1 MTKYPIRE
9 IRFEELAAELKCN
22 NCAEPMIYAVLRDG
36 VRYEFLIK
44 SSAGS
49 RQAVVF
55 GTGHLTISREEW
67 PFFSRQSWMN
77 EIPCSC
83 IYYFDPTL
91 YLGPI
96 ELAWCYG
103 TNERWYLRE
112 IADILEILLKALDVP
127 ADSALMMGSSGGG
140 FTSIML
146 ATMLR
151 ARCMAI
157 NPQTDFRHYL
167 EAPVEKLR
175 QTVLRPDEDW
185 IDERADAV
193 ELMKREGFV
202 PYVHIYQNVIVERDL
217 KDHIIPLIQKY
228 HNMGMGGA
236 DCGYGK
242 IKLDFYQHPDGH
254 NAMPMKK
261 LCIAGMLQDLEA
273 ACLDTISPSDY
284 RKSPVSAAY
293 SVSGRDLTVRLDLGD
308 RAADGS
314 WEFAYYL
321 YRKKQV
327 VTKIGY
333 SRESEHVFDDLEP
346 GDYSVKYFIRTA
358 EGKQSYSM
366 PILRII

>member
-1 MTKYPIRE
+1 MTKYPVRE
-9 IRFEELAAELKCN
+9 IRFEELAAELTPESFV
-22 NCAEPMIYAVLRDG
+22 EPMVCAVLRDG

-44 SSAGS
+44 RIPGS

-77 EIPCSC
+77 EIPCNC

-103 TNERWYLRE
+103 TNARWYLRE
-112 IADILEILLKALDVP
+112 IADILELLLKAMDVP

-146 ATMLR
+146 AAMLR

-157 NPQTDFRHYL
+157 NPQTDFRRYL

-175 QTVLRPDEDW
+175 QTVLVPGEDW
-185 IDERADAV
+185 IDERADAAA
-193 ELMKREGFV
+193 LMKREGFV

-217 KDHIIPLIQKY
+217 KDHIIPFVLKLQKL
-228 HNMGMGGA
+228 GE
-236 DCGYGK
+236 DCGYSK
-242 IKLDFYQHPDGH
+242 IRLDFYQHPDGH

-261 LCIAGMLQDLEA
+261 LCITAMLQDLEA
-273 ACLDTISPSDY
+273 ACLDTISPNDY
-284 RKSPVSAAY
+284 RKAPVSAAY
-293 SVSGRDLTVRLDLGD
+293 SVSGRDLTVKLDP
-308 RAADGS
+308 GS
-314 WEFAYYL
+314 GTEGVREYAYYL

-333 SRESEHVFDDLEP
+333 SRETEHVFPDLEP
-346 GDYSVKYFIRTA
+346 GDYHVKYFIRTA
-358 EGKQSYSM
+358 EEKQSYSM
-366 PILRII
+366 PVQRIR